1 MTHNSATSIDVLS
14 NRSIRPRPAIFS
26 CHGAA
31 SVAPKFPVQQF
42 SGKSGIKVFGGK
54 VSGASVRDQSSVSV
68 LEIGGLFRSDF
79 HLAVIKIQFE
89 QNFLVFV
96 SKSKIEEKDEK
107 EKFGFKGKI
116 RLALRQ
122 SGPGTIA
129 QSFEALAAFMKTKGT
144 HKYTKI

>member
-1 MTHNSATSIDVLS
+1 MRAFPTKTS
-14 NRSIRPRPAIFS
+14 NFFS
-26 CHGAA
+26 SWAA
-31 SVAPKFPVQQF
+31 SVAPKFAVQQF

-122 SGPGTIA
+122 SGLGTIA
-129 QSFEALAAFMKTKGT
+129 QPFEALAAFMKTKGT